1 MHAVTKYRAYT
12 RDTIKHLSQ
21 YRALPPEIQF
31 DIQVVS
37 AVLPFRVNQ
46 YIVDE
51 LINWEHVPHD
61 PMYQLTFP
69 QRGMLSPEDY
79 RAVARL
85 IKKDA
90 PPKEMSA
97 TVNEIRMRLNP
108 HPAGQLQHNVPIVN
122 QQALPGLQH
131 KYHETVLFFPSSGQT
146 CHAYC
151 SYCFRWAQFVGL
163 QDLKFAAN
171 EANQL
176 AAYLKAHLEVTDVLF
191 TGGDPMI
198 MKTQVFER
206 YLEPLL
212 SPDLEH
218 VQTIRIGTKALAYWP
233 QRFVTDDDADDM
245 LRLLERVIAS
255 GRHVAI
261 MAHYSLPREMRTPI
275 AAKAIRR
282 LRDIGCEIRMQAP
295 IVRHVNDN
303 ASAWMRLWREGV
315 RQGMIPY
322 YMFVIRD
329 TGAKNYYDTTLV
341 KALEVFQGAYRKLSG
356 LGRSVRGPVMSA
368 TPGKVLVHG
377 VADVENQRAFVLSFL
392 QARNPEWVGKPFFAQ
407 YDPEATWFYDLKPLT
422 GKANFFFETS
432 SAR

>member
-151 SYCFRWAQFVGL
+151 S
-163 QDLKFAAN
+163 
-171 EANQL
+171 
-176 AAYLKAHLEVTDVLF
+176 
-191 TGGDPMI
+191 
-198 MKTQVFER
+198 
-206 YLEPLL
+206 
-212 SPDLEH
+212 
-218 VQTIRIGTKALAYWP
+218 
-233 QRFVTDDDADDM
+233 
-245 LRLLERVIAS
+245 
-255 GRHVAI
+255 
-261 MAHYSLPREMRTPI
+261 
-275 AAKAIRR
+275 
-282 LRDIGCEIRMQAP
+282 
-295 IVRHVNDN
+295 
-303 ASAWMRLWREGV
+303 
-315 RQGMIPY
+315 
-322 YMFVIRD
+322 
-329 TGAKNYYDTTLV
+329 
-341 KALEVFQGAYRKLSG
+341 
-356 LGRSVRGPVMSA
+356 
-368 TPGKVLVHG
+368 
-377 VADVENQRAFVLSFL
+377 
-392 QARNPEWVGKPFFAQ
+392 
-407 YDPEATWFYDLKPLT
+407 
-422 GKANFFFETS
+422 
-432 SAR
+432 